1 MKNKILLGAM
11 LVAACMCSVQVK
23 AQLMVNSDGSV
34 HAQNKVYV
42 SPSIFSNNDTAVT
55 VTCTASIYKSVY
67 GVYSKVFYP
76 KRPVGNAYQ
85 LGNKIAGVYG
95 YAEYNSIAPQH
106 TNAYPFNAGVV
117 GTSDYGVG
125 VYGAIKDTFPTL
137 NPGQYAGY
145 FNGNTKVIGT
155 LTCTSL
161 VQTSD
166 AMTKNSVQYLQ
177 SNVLESMMQLKP
189 ISFYFNHDDNLFNA
203 EDVKSPA
210 AEQMHYG
217 FMAQEVKEVLPDV
230 VYMGQDSIL
239 GINYIELIPLLVQTV
254 QEQQKQ
260 ILELEQRIA
269 TNEVLQED
277 THASSKVAPDK
288 KSNNTATE
296 YILYQNTPNPFHQD
310 TKIAYLIPES
320 TRNATLYIYNMN
332 GLQVAEYPIR
342 SMGEGSIVIT
352 AGDLNAGMYLYSL
365 IADGQVIDTK
375 RMILTK

>member
-1 MKNKILLGAM
+1 MKNKILLGAV
-11 LVAACMCSVQVK
+11 LVAVCIYSVQVK
-23 AQLMVNSDGSV
+23 AQLMVNSDGYV

-42 SPSIFSNNDTAVT
+42 NPLTFSNNDTAVT

-67 GVYSKVFYP
+67 GIYSKVFYP
-76 KRPVGNAYQ
+76 KRPVGNYFQ
-85 LGNKIAGVYG
+85 HGNKIAGVYG
-95 YAEYNSIAPQH
+95 YAEYNSIAPQYN
-106 TNAYPFNAGVV
+106 NAYPFNAGVV

-125 VYGAIKDTFPTL
+125 VYGAIKDTFPAS

-155 LTCTSL
+155 LTYTSL
-161 VQTSD
+161 VQISD
-166 AMTKNSVQYLQ
+166 STTKNNVQYLQ

-189 ISFYFNHDDNLFNA
+189 ISFYYNHNDNLFNA

-217 FMAQEVKEVLPDV
+217 FIAQEVKEVLPDV

-260 ILELEQRIA
+260 IFELEQRIA
-269 TNEVLQED
+269 TNEVLYTD
-277 THASSKVAPDK
+277 VHGSSKVAPDK
-288 KSNNTATE
+288 KSKNIATE
-296 YILYQNTPNPFHQD
+296 YILYQNTPNPFTQD
-310 TKIAYLIPES
+310 TKIAYLLPES
-320 TRNATLYIYNMN
+320 TRNAMLYIYNMN
-332 GLQVAEYPIR
+332 GLQVAEYPIH

-352 AGDLNAGMYLYSL
+352 AGHLDAGMYLYSL